1 MEVRFCLFRLI
12 VKGGVGHLINPL
24 FVETQKFYIFG
35 RDFFIPFSAVNFLI
49 EFQTVA
55 RSYSI
60 PKNTLK

>member
-35 RDFFIPFSAVNFLI
+35 RDFFIPFSAVNF
-49 EFQTVA
+49 FD
-55 RSYSI
+55 RI
-60 PKNTLK
+60 PNCG